1 MAMALAATVVK
12 RNEMPATSR
21 IALHHIE
28 VEEQRNQ
35 YQRHDRTDSDNLHG
49 KVALRTLHVGFRIS
63 LAAHFLGSQPY
74 GTLDDAP

>member
-1 MAMALAATVVK
+1 MHQV
-12 RNEMPATSR
+12 
-21 IALHHIE
+21 ALHHIE

-74 GTLDDAP
+74 GILDDAP